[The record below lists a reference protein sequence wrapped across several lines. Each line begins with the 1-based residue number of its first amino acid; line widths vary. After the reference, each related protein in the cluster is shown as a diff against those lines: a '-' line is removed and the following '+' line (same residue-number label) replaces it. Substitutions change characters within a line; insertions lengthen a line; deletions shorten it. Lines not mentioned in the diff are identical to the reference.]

1 MAGPTTLPS
10 GAEDSR
16 RVTGVGTSE
25 LGSEPTTTNQSTA
38 SEGISAARDSDHS
51 GTGGLEQRTSRGG
64 RNKNKRTRQ
73 EAALSPPDNLARRA
87 RAATAQ
93 ARSSTRLPASAADRL
108 RNATT
113 APGTRP
119 VHRDSDT
126 YTIQAP
132 RLPPRAELPE
142 AELPAADA
150 ATGQPATASSSA
162 AAASSSSDSSSGE
175 EDAAS

>member
-51 GTGGLEQRTSRGG
+51 GTGGLEQRRTSRGG
-64 RNKNKRTRQ
+64 RSKNKRNRQ

-132 RLPPRAELPE
+132 RLPPRAELPA

-150 ATGQPATASSSA
+150 VHS
-162 AAASSSSDSSSGE
+162 
-175 EDAAS
+175 